1 MRSIGVFA
9 AAAALVA
16 AAAMIGTAGAQSQAP
31 APSPGSMMG
40 TQGPGGAMGP
50 GGMGSSMMSRMMGG
64 SGMMGGMGPGMM
76 GQALCSVMTGHIEG
90 RLAYLKAELKITT
103 AQEPLWNAFA
113 AAARENAKNMLARCT
128 AMMGQSGAPTA
139 SLPDRLDQHEQFM
152 AARLEAVRAMSKAL
166 KPLYAALD
174 DSQKQTVDQ
183 LFMGRM
189 GMM

>member
-1 MRSIGVFA
+1 MRSIRLFA
-9 AAAALVA
+9 AAAALVPA
-16 AAAMIGTAGAQSQAP
+16 GAITASAQSQAP
-31 APSPGSMMG
+31 QAAPPGSIMG
-40 TQGPGGAMGP
+40 LPGAGGAMGP
-50 GGMGSSMMSRMMGG
+50 GMGG

-76 GQALCSVMTGHIEG
+76 GQAMCNAMAGHIEG
-90 RLAYLKAELKITT
+90 RLAYLKAELKIAD

-113 AAARENAKNMLARCT
+113 AAARENAKTMLARCT
-128 AMMGQSGAPTA
+128 AMTGQPGAPAA

-152 AARLEAVRAMSKAL
+152 AAGLEAMRAMSKAL

-174 DSQKQTVDQ
+174 DSQKQTMDQ